1 MTTSQNDNT
10 APLEP
15 LRKETGLARR
25 SGFLA
30 RRVREL
36 AQQVRELDLGDDVE
50 VVFPDKNLEGAVRE
64 ALEKPEGP
72 LTKRDLKR
80 LKRLKGR
87 RVDRGRG
94 RYRKIKDLTGLE
106 NATNLALLELV
117 NNQIS
122 DANPLAY
129 LSNLRR
135 LFIGNNHISDVSPLA
150 SLTNLTWL
158 HLNGNQ
164 ISDVSPLVSL
174 SSLTVLN
181 LTSNDVNDVNPLTSL
196 NNLRHLYLNDNPLSR
211 DSKYRHIPKL
221 KSKGVDV
228 RL

>member
-1 MTTSQNDNT
+1 MTTSQNDDT

-50 VVFPDKNLEGAVRE
+50 VVFPDKNLEGVVRE

-72 LTKRDLKR
+72 LTKRDIKR
-80 LKRLKGR
+80 LKKLRGMGR
-87 RVDRGRG
+87 H
-94 RYRKIKDLTGLE
+94 RKIKDLTGLE

-117 NNQIS
+117 DNQIS
-122 DANPLAY
+122 DAKPLAY
-129 LSNLRR
+129 LSNLRW
-135 LFIGNNHISDVSPLA
+135 LFLGSNHISDVSPLA
-150 SLTNLTWL
+150 LLTKLTRL
-158 HLNGNQ
+158 GLGGNHVN
-164 ISDVSPLVSL
+164 DVSPLVSL
-174 SSLTVLN
+174 SSLTVLQ